1 MSQSAIPPAATL
13 AGPVT
18 QHAVRTVLSLHG
30 ADASGVAFTWHIAP
44 MADDG
49 APGAFL
55 VERAVGDIHSPAVWM
70 QAQRDASL
78 AGEDEVLAL
87 VREVLLAA
95 GPTGSPRPRG

>member
-1 MSQSAIPPAATL
+1 MRHPVSPPAAAT
-13 AGPVT
+13 GPAS
-18 QHAVRTVLSLHG
+18 QQAVRTVLSLHG

-49 APGAFL
+49 APGTFL

-78 AGEDEVLAL
+78 AGEQEVLAL
-87 VREVLLAA
+87 VRAVLS
-95 GPTGSPRPRG
+95 GPGRPDAPEPVA

>member
-1 MSQSAIPPAATL
+1 MSQSAVPPA
-13 AGPVT
+13 GPLMGPPT
-18 QHAVRTVLSLHG
+18 RQAVRTVLSLHG

-44 MADDG
+44 MADEG

-55 VERAVGDIHSPAVWM
+55 VERVVGDIHSPAVWM

-87 VREVLLAA
+87 VRDVLLAGGSA
-95 GPTGSPRPRG
+95 GPPESGR